1 MTLHVFNPEHDIA
14 LASNLPNFTAPRA
27 ARGLRSDLGYIPVLW
42 AEDGDAV
49 LVDDAAYAER
59 QMEDLSKSLDVVL
72 PNVRFVTKA
81 LLRNLKLSSISP
93 WGWDKTLCCELCR
106 NGVSAGLCLSQS
118 ELAIIRA
125 LSHRELGAKLLA
137 ELRVEG
143 TVGESVV
150 CHDEDDVIRY
160 LEDHKQIVAKAP
172 WSSSGRGVRMVRIG
186 DYESKLKGWVKNMLK
201 QQGALVAEPYY
212 NKVKDF
218 GMEFFSDGNGTLIFC
233 GLSLFRT
240 EQSAYAGSII
250 APEQVKQSLISRYIS
265 VDLLKDIKGKI
276 QVVLAQWL
284 KGKYKGPLGVDM
296 MIVKDYLAGGYFLH
310 PCVEVNLRRTMG
322 HVALSLSSIVA
333 DAKMVMQIETDNVFK
348 LKIQML

>member
-1 MTLHVFNPEHDIA
+1 
-14 LASNLPNFTAPRA
+14 
-27 ARGLRSDLGYIPVLW
+27 
-42 AEDGDAV
+42 
-49 LVDDAAYAER
+49 
-59 QMEDLSKSLDVVL
+59 
-72 PNVRFVTKA
+72 
-81 LLRNLKLSSISP
+81 
-93 WGWDKTLCCELCR
+93 
-106 NGVSAGLCLSQS
+106 
-118 ELAIIRA
+118 
-125 LSHRELGAKLLA
+125 
-137 ELRVEG
+137 
-143 TVGESVV
+143 
-150 CHDEDDVIRY
+150 
-160 LEDHKQIVAKAP
+160 
-172 WSSSGRGVRMVRIG
+172 MVRIG

-322 HVALSLSSIVA
+322 HVALSISSIVA